1 MIQKIRMLSAGLLL
15 LAAQTFAQGTTRA
28 TRSGDNYT
36 LSNGAV
42 EAVFSGQGR
51 FDIEKLT
58 LNGKSVLGAGANLAP
73 WILYYKGPQGEN
85 PCLMPEHAAYDG
97 AAIRDDDEGK
107 TLVFTWQLTLDYSA
121 ERYPVRRYVS
131 LPDGSELLRW
141 NIEADLPE
149 GWMVTD
155 LEFPRITIDRPAGGK
170 VLTTEGWGV
179 EKPLDIATFEA
190 RYPSHASS
198 MQFIVVHNPEGAFYY
213 GTEDRRGCGK
223 TYSAQCT
230 RDEVI
235 FSDAVPA
242 SAGWINEGTFRLPW
256 ESVAGFAP
264 KGWEDA
270 VMRWYRPFT
279 YTTEWGGKTLASR
292 DIPQWCYDAD
302 AWIRARHVADDTLDA
317 VRRAAAL
324 FGKGLGIHWYYWH
337 NHPYDTHYP
346 DYFPAQPRFAE
357 MIRTAQSLGAHVTP
371 YINGRLWDPAADS
384 YKPDRG
390 CDASCRKPD
399 GTLYTEIYPT
409 SKVLNTV
416 TCHSTDI
423 WHGKIIGLV
432 DRLQREL
439 GVDGI
444 YIDQIAAAAPEP
456 CWNENHPHPVGGG
469 DFWYDG
475 YRRLIGKIRDGHLQ
489 EGRILT
495 SEENSE
501 CYIDLFDMLLVVN
514 TPHNAENCTIRPVFP
529 MVYSDRVITSG
540 FTYTPLSTDL
550 MTNGDFR
557 YEMTKALLWGSQP
570 GWVDPRYLMSKEAE
584 REARFLKTLMD
595 FRRGLHDVLY
605 GGRFLRELT
614 PAGDNPTMHAPG
626 FGDDAAVLAS
636 EWQTPDGRRVYLVIN
651 RDDKAHKVSLPGAGT
666 FRINGLSGKRIDL

>member
-1 MIQKIRMLSAGLLL
+1 
-15 LAAQTFAQGTTRA
+15 
-28 TRSGDNYT
+28 
-36 LSNGAV
+36 
-42 EAVFSGQGR
+42 
-51 FDIEKLT
+51 
-58 LNGKSVLGAGANLAP
+58 
-73 WILYYKGPQGEN
+73 
-85 PCLMPEHAAYDG
+85 
-97 AAIRDDDEGK
+97 
-107 TLVFTWQLTLDYSA
+107 
-121 ERYPVRRYVS
+121 
-131 LPDGSELLRW
+131 
-141 NIEADLPE
+141 
-149 GWMVTD
+149 MVTD
-155 LEFPRITIDRPAGGK
+155 LEFPRIAIDRPAGGK

-242 SAGWINEGTFRLPW
+242 SAGWIDEGTFRLPW
-256 ESVAGFAP
+256 ESVAGLRAEGLGGRRGALVP
-264 KGWEDA
+264 PLHLHDRMGRQDA
-270 VMRWYRPFT
+270 R
-279 YTTEWGGKTLASR
+279 L
-292 DIPQWCYDAD
+292 
-302 AWIRARHVADDTLDA
+302 ARHPAVVLRRRRLDPRPPRGRRHAGRRPPRRRTLRQGA
-317 VRRAAAL
+317 GHPLVLLAQPPLRHPLPRLLPGAAAL
-324 FGKGLGIHWYYWH
+324 RRDDPHGPK
-337 NHPYDTHYP
+337 
-346 DYFPAQPRFAE
+346 PR
-357 MIRTAQSLGAHVTP
+357 AHVTP

-416 TCHSTDI
+416 TCPSTDI

>member
-1 MIQKIRMLSAGLLL
+1 M
-15 LAAQTFAQGTTRA
+15 
-28 TRSGDNYT
+28 
-36 LSNGAV
+36 

-73 WILYYKGPQGEN
+73 WILYYKGQQGEN

-121 ERYPVRRYVS
+121 ERYPVRMYVS
-131 LPDGSELLRW
+131 LPDGANWLRW

-155 LEFPRITIDRPAGGK
+155 LEFPRIAIDRPAGGK

-242 SAGWINEGTFRLPW
+242 SAGWIDEGTFRLPW

-270 VMRWYRPFT
+270 VVRWYRPFT

-317 VRRAAAL
+317 RPPRRRTLRQGAGHPLVLLAQPPLRHPLPRLLPGAAAL
-324 FGKGLGIHWYYWH
+324 RRDDPHGPKPRGACHALHQRPALGSRGRQLQTRPRLRRLVPQARRDALHGDLSHLEGAQHGDVPLDGYLARQDH
-337 NHPYDTHYP
+337 RTGGPS
-346 DYFPAQPRFAE
+346 PAG
-357 MIRTAQSLGAHVTP
+357 T
-371 YINGRLWDPAADS
+371 GRGRHLHR
-384 YKPDRG
+384 PDRG
-390 CDASCRKPD
+390 GGPR
-399 GTLYTEIYPT
+399 T
-409 SKVLNTV
+409 VLE
-416 TCHSTDI
+416 
-423 WHGKIIGLV
+423 
-432 DRLQREL
+432 RE
-439 GVDGI
+439 
-444 YIDQIAAAAPEP
+444 PP
-456 CWNENHPHPVGGG
+456 PPVGGG

-636 EWQTPDGRRVYLVIN
+636 EWQTPTDGGSI
-651 RDDKAHKVSLPGAGT
+651 S
-666 FRINGLSGKRIDL
+666 